1 MGSFPIKKVFVANFQ
16 LKMTIFIMTRHPD
29 LGPPNP
35 QGSPDQPGP
44 PDAPESGG

>member
-1 MGSFPIKKVFVANFQ
+1 MGSNILVKTA
-16 LKMTIFIMTRHPD
+16 IFIMTRHPD

-35 QGSPDQPGP
+35 PGSPDQPGP